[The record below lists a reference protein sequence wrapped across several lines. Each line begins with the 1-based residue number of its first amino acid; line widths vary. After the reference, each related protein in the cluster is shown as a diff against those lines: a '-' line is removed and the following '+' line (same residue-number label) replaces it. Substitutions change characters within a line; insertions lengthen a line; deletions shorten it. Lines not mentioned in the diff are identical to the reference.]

1 MGVAINRLVSYVEKG
16 VMPLNPVYIPPLT
29 CTTISYYFGPR
40 STLWSTL

>member
-29 CTTISYYFGPR
+29 YTTISYEVIKDNRF
-40 STLWSTL
+40 LKA